1 MIQRIFMQNSDAL
14 PGVNPK
20 RLLRYVA
27 GLLNRCPHWV
37 AALTPDQG
45 HAIAHSPTGQRYLFQ
60 IEVQAPSH
68 EEVLMALVV
77 AQQSHEADGTIL
89 IAANGHFSP
98 QFMELAGAAGVQLW
112 TMEELDYL
120 VMAADLE
127 SNEPLAYLGLL
138 PKPSKTTPA
147 PHPESARQ
155 ANQGF

>member
-1 MIQRIFMQNSDAL
+1 MQNSDAL

-20 RLLRYVA
+20 GLLHYVA

-45 HAIAHSPTGQRYLFQ
+45 HAIAQSPTGQRYLFQ
-60 IEVQAPSH
+60 LEVQAPSCQG
-68 EEVLMALVV
+68 VLHTVV
-77 AQQSHEADGTIL
+77 AAQQTHQADGAVL
-89 IAANGHFSP
+89 IAANGHYSP
-98 QFMELAGAAGVQLW
+98 QFMELAGAAGVRLW
-112 TMEELDYL
+112 SLEELDCL